1 MPLHNPLGLIA
12 TDAKWL
18 SVVGIGEDGIDGLS
32 PRARQLVQGAAIVMG
47 GRRHLA
53 LAADLIQGEARAW
66 PEPFDPSMQ
75 DLVALQGSKV
85 CVLASGDPFQ
95 FGVGA
100 TIARVIDAEE
110 IEVVPAPSAFSLAA
124 SRLGWALQDIETV
137 SLHGRP
143 IDLVRPLL
151 HPGRRILA
159 LTSDGS
165 APAVIAALLNDSG
178 FGTSRLHVLEALGGP
193 NERVTS
199 WNAGESLPAFNPL
212 NVLAIEVAAQ
222 HDARVLPL
230 SFGLADDLFEHDG
243 QITKRAIRAAT
254 LSALAPRR
262 GELLWDV
269 GAGSGSIA
277 IEWMLAHPSM
287 RTIAV
292 EHEPER
298 AARIRRNAAQFGVP
312 SLKLVEGRAPDALA
326 NLPQPDAI
334 FVGGGGSDAGT
345 MDAVIAALKPG
356 GRLVANSVTL
366 EMEAVL
372 LALHARFGGELT
384 KLSVARAS
392 AIGSMSG
399 WRPAMPVVQW
409 IWVKP

>member
-1 MPLHNPLGLIA
+1 MPLHNPLGLTA

-53 LAADLIQGEARAW
+53 LAAELIQGQARAW

-110 IEVVPAPSAFSLAA
+110 IEVMPAPSAFSLAA
-124 SRLGWALQDIETV
+124 SRLGWALQDIETL

-143 IDLVRPLL
+143 VNLVRPLL

-165 APAVIAALLNDSG
+165 GPATIAALLKDSG

-193 NERVTS
+193 QERVTS
-199 WNAGESLPAFNPL
+199 WTAGESLPAFNPL
-212 NVLAIEVAAQ
+212 NVLAIEVVAKN
-222 HDARVLPL
+222 DARILPL
-230 SFGLADDLFEHDG
+230 GFGLADDLFEHDG

-277 IEWMLAHPSM
+277 IEWMLAHPSL
-287 RTIAV
+287 RAIAV

-298 AARIRRNAAQFGVP
+298 AARIRRNAAHFGVP
-312 SLKLVEGRAPDALA
+312 GLTLVEGRAPDALA
-326 NLPQPDAI
+326 DLPQPDAI

-372 LALHARFGGELT
+372 LALHAQHGGELT
-384 KLSVARAS
+384 QFAVTRAS

-409 IWVKP
+409 SWVKP